1 MSGAWRAYGTGTYGG
16 SGGIPPGPP
25 TPPPLPP
32 ARTPYDRLLRL
43 RATIHHRSDT
53 VDAHGDVATSET
65 LTEAPCHAYQRYRIE
80 EADGRILGID
90 EIVVHL
96 PIGTP
101 VETGDR
107 IDIVW
112 PTRRTILAEVIGP
125 PALRVRATTGR
136 PHHIEVRTREIA

>member
-1 MSGAWRAYGTGTYGG
+1 MSDYGTGTYGG
-16 SGGIPPGPP
+16 GGYAP
-25 TPPPLPP
+25 TTPAPP
-32 ARTPYDRLLRL
+32 AGKTPYDRLLRL
-43 RATIHHRSDT
+43 RATIRHRSDV
-53 VDAHGDVATSET
+53 VDAHGDVETSET
-65 LTEAPCHAYQRYRIE
+65 TVEAPCHAYQRYRIE
-80 EADGRILGID
+80 EADGRVLGWD

-96 PIGTP
+96 PIGTV

-125 PALRVRATTGR
+125 PALRVRARTGE